1 MLEKGEIMLIR
12 IILFLQEILIKG
24 QIIKNKYN
32 KIIKEI
38 KILVQIKINI
48 KRIFPKEEEQV
59 INREIK
65 S

>member
-24 QIIKNKYN
+24 LIIKNKYN